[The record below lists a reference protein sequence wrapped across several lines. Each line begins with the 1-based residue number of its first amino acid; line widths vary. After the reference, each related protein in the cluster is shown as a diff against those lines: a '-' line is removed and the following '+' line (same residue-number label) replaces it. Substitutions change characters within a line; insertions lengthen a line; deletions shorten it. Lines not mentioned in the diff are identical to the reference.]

1 MIIEKPKVVQFR
13 NEKIQAKKN
22 YPEMISRSELARRW
36 GVSIGTIKNWTDRP
50 YDPLPMEMTSPTR
63 IGTKEVVRIPFE
75 LAVEWKERNTNRNYE
90 VKA

>member
-1 MIIEKPKVVQFR
+1 MIIEKPKVVEFKS
-13 NEKIQAKKN
+13 ELPSKKKEHS
-22 YPEMISRSELARRW
+22 EMISRSELARRW

-63 IGTKEVVRIPFE
+63 IGTKEVVRIPFD

-90 VKA
+90 VRA